1 MGSSGDQQYLGRV
14 EILDEVL
21 GKAYLNNVIVS
32 CQINDGISTTGVTP
46 AFTVY
51 LSKSGSTGAG
61 GGGWVDTDVITARST
76 AAGGGTV
83 NLVARKVIKTNSF
96 GSAVAED
103 IGPVH
108 IWAECTDT
116 AGVGQDNDARF
127 TIEAWGY
134 FHNLISDLS

>member
-1 MGSSGDQQYLGRV
+1 MGASGDQQYLGRI

-21 GKAYLNNVIVS
+21 QKAYVNNVVVS

-51 LSKSGSTGAG
+51 LSKAGATAAG
-61 GGGWVDTDVITARST
+61 GGGWNEEDVITARST

-83 NLVARKVIKTNSF
+83 NLTAKRLIKTNAF
-96 GSAVAED
+96 GSVVAED
-103 IGPVH
+103 IGPIH

-116 AGVGQDNDARF
+116 AGVGVVNSARF
-127 TIEAWGY
+127 TIEAWGW
-134 FHNLISDLS
+134 FHTLISDLS